1 MSQFVLSFVTCHRV
15 CNTRNKNGVT
25 RVNQEGY
32 SSREWLIQLYFCTFC
47 KIFIFFWTVWAMPE
61 FVLSFETYHRI
72 CNTRNENGVTRVEQ
86 EGYSS
91 REWLIQLY
99 FCTFCKF
106 FIFFWTVW
114 AMPEF
119 VLSFVTYHRICNTR
133 NKNEVTHVEQEGYS
147 SREWLIQLYFC
158 NICKF
163 IIFFWTVWARS
174 EFVLSF
180 MTHRWLCNTS
190 NTTFK
195 ILGFYNKYLL

>member
-1 MSQFVLSFVTCHRV
+1 MLNYSAMSQFVLSFVTCHRV

-25 RVNQEGY
+25 RVDQEGY

-47 KIFIFFWTVWAMPE
+47 KKIIFFWTVWAMPE

-72 CNTRNENGVTRVEQ
+72 CNTRNKNGVTR
-86 EGYSS
+86 
-91 REWLIQLY
+91 
-99 FCTFCKF
+99 
-106 FIFFWTVW
+106 
-114 AMPEF
+114 
-119 VLSFVTYHRICNTR
+119 
-133 NKNEVTHVEQEGYS
+133 VEQEGYS

-190 NTTFK
+190 NTTVATGGAEFLRDRPRSPQ
-195 ILGFYNKYLL
+195 IFSGGRIRSIFIFLRSLLCIIVCLFFLNKYLLKEIKI